1 MNQQPSSNSSAYAKY
16 IVCTMM
22 GIGILRLLV
31 GLTTDFTSASEYS
44 GLPDWES
51 DWVHAEVLGDSKP
64 RLVLFFQRSSKDLAE
79 YEKTVLSNPD
89 VVAKLKEDFVL
100 VKVDATYKDSAGF
113 ARAREY
119 RVWLAPALMILYP
132 NGKRTDLYI
141 GLRTPGDILFWSHG
155 HAEHP

>member
-1 MNQQPSSNSSAYAKY
+1 MQRQASSNYSVHAKY
-16 IVCTMM
+16 IVCTIM
-22 GIGILRLLV
+22 GIGILRILI
-31 GLTTDFTSASEYS
+31 GLTTDFAGATEYS

-51 DWVHAEVLGDSKP
+51 DWEHAAVLSDSKP

-79 YEKTVLSNPD
+79 YEKTVLSNPA

-119 RVWLAPALMILYP
+119 RVW
-132 NGKRTDLYI
+132 
-141 GLRTPGDILFWSHG
+141 
-155 HAEHP
+155 